1 MSRCRGGLD
10 GKQDPEGEMT
20 GIYGALVKRT
30 SRKMFGEGG
39 RACGRDLAQS
49 VGPAADASG
58 RPLMESSAFIAL
70 VNFMTRSNT
79 ALASSRSAS
88 SSPATCGRSWSPPPG
103 RPAAAVGDIGVLDSK
118 MTRKR
123 SGSTAATTSESTPRS
138 SVPIHS
144 NAALHCSSPIRWLKT
159 STPRVERALDR
170 SGDDGSTGTT
180 ARICL
185 ARRTLGWEA
194 NVVPAGRSALG
205 QGDAERLCRLDL
217 PLVAGEEADLVGGG
231 LGEFRRTQPDGSH
244 PVCAAMHC
252 GRTAARARWCRCP
265 ERQRRGARY
274 RSCRPC
280 TDPTTRRR

>member
-1 MSRCRGGLD
+1 MSRCRGGLMASRIP
-10 GKQDPEGEMT
+10 KAEMT

-30 SRKMFGEGG
+30 SRKMFGEAAEQ
-39 RACGRDLAQS
+39 R
-49 VGPAADASG
+49 VGVTWHNRSARLLTHRG

-194 NVVPAGRSALG
+194 NVVPAGRSILG
-205 QGDAERLCRLDL
+205 KGDAEHLRGFVL
-217 PLVAGEEADLVGGG
+217 PVVPG
-231 LGEFRRTQPDGSH
+231 Q
-244 PVCAAMHC
+244 
-252 GRTAARARWCRCP
+252 
-265 ERQRRGARY
+265 
-274 RSCRPC
+274 
-280 TDPTTRRR
+280 